1 MTKKILR
8 ALCGALLV
16 PSMMASGAAL
26 GTTAQV
32 YGSPVYVEGQPIVCV
47 NANRKRVP
55 ILVYRDTAYIP
66 LRTAGEWAGKNVS
79 WDGGTKTASLSGS
92 AAPRFYN
99 GYDTAVMDLPSDIPE
114 TGAAG
119 AELLPDMKIVIDGE
133 VQAFQNARGEAVS
146 PLIYHDT
153 AYLPLRNIGEIAG
166 MEVTWVSPAQGV
178 QMIYLRTPLTDGQKA
193 EAREYL
199 AQQAGLANTLMQAAT
214 ALYRGTGSTQGQI
227 DTVRDTLRRMQEI
240 EPPAARSAA
249 FFAGKYAAG
258 VQDMAGMAE
267 GMTTANAS
275 AAGGELRNET
285 VAAYS
290 WLVQLS
296 SVLEQTGESN
306 LPALDIP

>member
-16 PSMMASGAAL
+16 PSMMVSGAAV
-26 GTTAQV
+26 GTTAQR
-32 YGSPVYVEGQPIVCV
+32 YRFPVYVEGQPIVCV
-47 NANRKRVP
+47 NANQKRVP
-55 ILVYRDTAYIP
+55 ILVYRDTTYIP

-92 AAPRFYN
+92 VAPRFYN
-99 GYDTAVMDLPSDIPE
+99 GYDTLDMPSDVPE
-114 TGAAG
+114 TGTAG
-119 AELLPDMKIVIDGE
+119 AQLLPDMKIVIDGK
-133 VQAFQNARGEAVS
+133 VQAFKNARGEAVS

-166 MEVTWVSPAQGV
+166 MEVTWVSPAQDI

-193 EAREYL
+193 EVREYL
-199 AQQAGLANTLMQAAT
+199 AQQSGLANTLMQAAT
-214 ALYRGTGSTQGQI
+214 ALSRSTDNTQGQI

-240 EPPAARSAA
+240 EPPAAKSAA
-249 FFAGKYAAG
+249 FFAGRYAAG
-258 VQDMAGMAE
+258 VQDMAGLAE

-285 VAAYS
+285 VATYS

-296 SVLEQTGESN
+296 SVLEQTGSASSD
-306 LPALDIP
+306 LALKIP